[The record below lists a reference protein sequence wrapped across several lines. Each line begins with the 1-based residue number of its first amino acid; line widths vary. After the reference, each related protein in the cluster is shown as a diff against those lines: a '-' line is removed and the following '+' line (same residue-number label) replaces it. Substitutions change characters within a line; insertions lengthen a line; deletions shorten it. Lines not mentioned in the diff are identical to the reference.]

1 MSAAISSIPPACA
14 PIDEAGLCAW
24 LAQAK
29 AGDAL
34 EYHRGF
40 LVIDRAAIGLH
51 RDIAA
56 RRELIRTSDR
66 AMRLAADGL
75 VHLVQ
80 RRLGAERFS
89 YLAIARPR
97 ADRRSLSFS
106 TLFAEEAA

>member
-1 MSAAISSIPPACA
+1 
-14 PIDEAGLCAW
+14 
-24 LAQAK
+24 
-29 AGDAL
+29 
-34 EYHRGF
+34 
-40 LVIDRAAIGLH
+40 
-51 RDIAA
+51 
-56 RRELIRTSDR
+56 
-66 AMRLAADGL
+66 MRLAADGL